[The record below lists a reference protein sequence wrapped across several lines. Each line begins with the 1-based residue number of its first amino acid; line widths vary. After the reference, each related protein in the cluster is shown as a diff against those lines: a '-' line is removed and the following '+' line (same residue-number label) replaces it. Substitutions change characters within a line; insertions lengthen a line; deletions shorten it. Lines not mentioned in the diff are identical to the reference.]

1 MNFKRVRYRN
11 EAVISETELEVLISR
26 CIRKDLNAQEL
37 LYRKFY
43 GYAMGICLRYSSNRY
58 DARIIVNDGFLK
70 VFNNLYKFDA
80 KKPFNLWLGR
90 IMSNTAID
98 HYRSEIRHMNLLDT
112 SEVDE
117 VYESAAIEN
126 KLHYEELIKLI
137 QVLPPS
143 YRTVF
148 NLYAIDGF
156 THDEISK
163 KLKISVGGSKSNLF
177 KARKKLQELLKK
189 SSAESDKV
197 IAAHNP
203 DYGLLRVTK

>member
-1 MNFKRVRYRN
+1 M
-11 EAVISETELEVLISR
+11 ISETELKHIIIR
-26 CIRKDLNAQEL
+26 CIRKDLKAQEL
-37 LYRKFY
+37 LYRNFY
-43 GYAMGICLRYSSNRY
+43 GFAMGICLRYSSNRY

-70 VFNNLYKFDA
+70 VFNNLYKFDSE
-80 KKPFNLWLGR
+80 KPFNPWLGR

-98 HYRSEIRHMNLLDT
+98 HYRSELKHMNLLDI

-117 VYESAAIEN
+117 IYESATIES

-137 QVLPPS
+137 QELAPS

-156 THDEISK
+156 SHEEISK

-177 KARKKLQELLKK
+177 KARKKLQLLLKK
-189 SSAESDKV
+189 ATIETEK
-197 IAAHNP
+197 IIPIHNP
-203 DYGLLRVTK
+203 DYPLLRVTK

>member
-1 MNFKRVRYRN
+1 M
-11 EAVISETELEVLISR
+11 ISETELKLIINR

-37 LYRKFY
+37 LYRNFY
-43 GYAMGICLRYSSNRY
+43 GFAMGICLRYSSNRY

-70 VFNNLYKFDA
+70 VFNNLYKFNAD
-80 KKPFNLWLGR
+80 KPFNPWLGR

-98 HYRSEIRHMNLLDT
+98 HYRSELKHMNLLDI

-117 VYESAAIEN
+117 IYESATIEN

-137 QVLPPS
+137 QELPPS

-156 THDEISK
+156 SHQEISK

-177 KARKKLQELLKK
+177 KARKKLQVLLKK
-189 SSAESDKV
+189 ATMESEKIMPV
-197 IAAHNP
+197 HNP
-203 DYGLLRVTK
+203 EYPLLRAIK

>member
-1 MNFKRVRYRN
+1 M
-11 EAVISETELEVLISR
+11 ISEIELKLIINR

-37 LYRKFY
+37 LYRNFY
-43 GYAMGICLRYSSNRY
+43 GFAMGICLRYSSNRY
-58 DARIIVNDGFLK
+58 DARIILNDGFLK
-70 VFNNLYKFDA
+70 VFNNLHKFNAD
-80 KKPFNLWLGR
+80 KPFNPWLGR

-98 HYRSEIRHMNLLDT
+98 HYRSELKHMNLLDI

-117 VYESAAIEN
+117 IYESAAIES

-137 QVLPPS
+137 QELPPS

-156 THDEISK
+156 SHEEISR

-177 KARKKLQELLKK
+177 KARKKLQALLKK
-189 SSAESDKV
+189 AMIESEK
-197 IAAHNP
+197 IIPINNP
-203 DYGLLRVTK
+203 DYPPLRVTK

>member
-1 MNFKRVRYRN
+1 M
-11 EAVISETELEVLISR
+11 ISETELKVLISR

-37 LYRKFY
+37 LYRNFY

-70 VFNNLYKFDA
+70 VFNNLYKFDSE
-80 KKPFNLWLGR
+80 KPFNPWLGR

-98 HYRSEIRHMNLLDT
+98 HYRSELKHMNLLDI
-112 SEVDE
+112 SDVDE
-117 VYESAAIEN
+117 VFESAAIES

-137 QVLPPS
+137 QELPPS

-156 THDEISK
+156 THEEISK

-189 SSAESDKV
+189 ASAESEKIITV
-197 IAAHNP
+197 HNP
-203 DYGLLRVTK
+203 DYPLLRVTK